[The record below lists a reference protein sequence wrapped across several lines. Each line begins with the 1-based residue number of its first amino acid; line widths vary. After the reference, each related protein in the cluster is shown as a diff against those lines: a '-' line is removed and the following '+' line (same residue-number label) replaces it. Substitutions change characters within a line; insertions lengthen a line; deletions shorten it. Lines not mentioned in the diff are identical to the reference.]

1 MEDKKKIQIPR
12 IALVIGIIV
21 IVLLIVGIIIA
32 IVVQTNQ
39 PKDPEIIANEE
50 NQNEIRENAIQNT
63 IIEEIADEPL
73 PQVEINKIAE
83 VNSTID
89 GNVPCYYN
97 PVIPTGFKAIGK
109 EQDNTID
116 ENAKWGERNAYLN
129 GLVIEDEKGNQFV
142 WIPVENIQL
151 FHTTDWQRNEAT
163 EQINTTYIEPIE
175 SEKQNYEKM
184 KQKVQKYGGFY
195 VGRFETGDAD
205 ITEPRTTTRNSDNM
219 VIQKYAQ
226 VYDYVPFTSTTIDRR
241 EVTGA
246 QELAVKFGNQN
257 QYQTV
262 TTSVVYGVQWD
273 SILRFLV
280 NNENPVNDSTSWG
293 NYPSATL
300 TYTDRLGNTYQK
312 AQGEARL
319 LTTGC
324 SEQTKAKNIYDIAG
338 NVYEWTMESA
348 GSNVKVVRGGAYLI
362 NIGQLAASRYA
373 YAQNTANNAI
383 GFRISFY
390 IN

>member
-1 MEDKKKIQIPR
+1 MEDKKKIQISR
-12 IALVIGIIV
+12 MALVIGVIV
-21 IVLLIVGIIIA
+21 IVFVIVGIIFT
-32 IVVQTNQ
+32 IVGQSNSEKEPIVGNEQT
-39 PKDPEIIANEE
+39 
-50 NQNEIRENAIQNT
+50 QNEVIENTIQNT
-63 IIEEIADEPL
+63 MAEEIADEPL
-73 PQVEINKIAE
+73 PQIEINTIAE

-97 PVIPTGFKAIGK
+97 PVIPKGFKAIDN

-116 ENAKWGERNAYLN
+116 ETAKWGERNAYLN

-142 WIPVENIQL
+142 WIPVENMQL
-151 FHTTDWQRNEAT
+151 FHTTDWQRNEPT
-163 EQINTTYIEPIE
+163 EQINTTYVEPIE
-175 SEKQNYEKM
+175 EEQQAYETM
-184 KQKVQKYGGFY
+184 KRKVQKYGGFY

-205 ITEPRTTTRNSDNM
+205 ISQPRTTTRNSDNM

-226 VYDYVPFTSTTIDRR
+226 IYDFVPFVSTTIDRK

-246 QELAVKFGNQN
+246 KELAVKFGNQN

-262 TTSVVYGVQWD
+262 TTSVLYGVQWD
-273 SILRFLV
+273 AILRFLV
-280 NNENPVNDSTSWG
+280 SDDTPVNDSTSWG
-293 NYPSATL
+293 NYPSANL
-300 TYTDRLGNTYQK
+300 SYSDNLGNTYQK
-312 AQGEARL
+312 VQGEARL

-348 GSNVKVVRGGAYLI
+348 GSGVRVVRGGAYLI

-373 YAQNTANNAI
+373 YAQNTANNSI

-390 IN
+390 ID